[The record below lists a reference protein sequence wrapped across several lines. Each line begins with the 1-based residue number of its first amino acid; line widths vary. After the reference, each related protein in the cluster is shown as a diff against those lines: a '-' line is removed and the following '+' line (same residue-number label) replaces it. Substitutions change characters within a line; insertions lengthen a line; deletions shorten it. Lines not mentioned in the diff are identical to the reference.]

1 MQQPHPFIVLLSNI
15 FFGSI
20 LFAKMSKVA
29 AEVAKAGKIAGQYF
43 EKREKGL
50 LYHADVLSHTDWL
63 LCNSAASNN
72 EEAATQQP
80 SILLEGAIKQFTTTV
95 LSIKLF
101 LIQVCFHLMM
111 MIAM

>member
-1 MQQPHPFIVLLSNI
+1 
-15 FFGSI
+15 
-20 LFAKMSKVA
+20 MSKVA

-63 LCNSAASNN
+63 LCNSAASNK

-80 SILLEGAIKQFTTTV
+80 SILLEGAIIQFTTTV
-95 LSIKLF
+95 LPIKPF

-111 MIAM
+111 TTHMSSPYRIQGEGLRPRNPTLAGNPW